1 MGVIKNI
8 LFIDQ
13 NKLDETFV
21 EKLVTQIIKNV
32 QLKITD
38 IHVRYEDSIT
48 NPKAPFSLGITLH
61 NLSVHTTDE
70 NWKQTVIQ
78 EAVTKIFKVSRILII
93 VVYSYVNRRPY
104 KNNL

>member
-1 MGVIKNI
+1 MYNI
-8 LFIDQ
+8 LIFLINFADQ

-48 NPKAPFSLGITLH
+48 NPKAPFSFGITLH

-78 EAVTKIFKVSRILII
+78 EAVTKIFKVCKFFLF
-93 VVYSYVNRRPY
+93 Y
-104 KNNL
+104 

>member
-1 MGVIKNI
+1 MIIWHANDSFV
-8 LFIDQ
+8 LDQ

-38 IHVRYEDSIT
+38 IHIRYEDSIT
-48 NPKAPFSLGITLH
+48 NPKAPFSFGVTLH

-70 NWKQTVIQ
+70 NWQKTVIQ
-78 EAVTKIFKVSRILII
+78 EAVTKIFKVI
-93 VVYSYVNRRPY
+93 V
-104 KNNL
+104 

>member
-1 MGVIKNI
+1 MKFTSKYLGFSSSIINNVPN
-8 LFIDQ
+8 FISDQ

-32 QLKITD
+32 QLKIKD

-48 NPKAPFSLGITLH
+48 NPRAPFSFGFTLH

-70 NWKQTVIQ
+70 NWRQTVIQ
-78 EAVTKIFKVSRILII
+78 EAVTKIFKVTIFF
-93 VVYSYVNRRPY
+93 
-104 KNNL
+104 

>member
-1 MGVIKNI
+1 M
-8 LFIDQ
+8 LLSDQ

-38 IHVRYEDSIT
+38 IHIRYEDSIT
-48 NPKAPFSLGITLH
+48 NPKTPFSFGITLH

-70 NWKQTVIQ
+70 NWKKAVIQ
-78 EAVTKIFKVSRILII
+78 EAVTKIFKVRVTTSNP
-93 VVYSYVNRRPY
+93 YVELR
-104 KNNL
+104 NLEVRYG

>member
-1 MGVIKNI
+1 MYEEIPFVSGE
-8 LFIDQ
+8 

-32 QLKITD
+32 QLNISD
-38 IHVRYEDSIT
+38 IHIRYEDSIT
-48 NPKAPFSLGITLH
+48 NPKAPFSFGITLH

-78 EAVTKIFKVSRILII
+78 EAVTKIFKV
-93 VVYSYVNRRPY
+93 
-104 KNNL
+104 